1 MCNVGVRHAASPP
14 PAPPDGAV
22 AGEVPTLDALG
33 LAVTVT
39 VAAGAASGWLGVAAP
54 QAATSDDAA
63 TAAASHA
70 TRRTWPA
77 VLAAI
82 ARLARRARLAVMV
95 IGARAEGLEDV
106 DMACSFALGD
116 G

>member
-1 MCNVGVRHAASPP
+1 MCSVAVRHAASPP
-14 PAPPDGAV
+14 PVPPDGAV
-22 AGEVPTLDALG
+22 AGEVAALDALG

-39 VAAGAASGWLGVAAP
+39 VAAGAASGWLRVVEP

-63 TAAASHA
+63 TAPVSHA

-82 ARLARRARLAVMV
+82 ARLAPRARLVVMV
-95 IGARAEGLEDV
+95 IGARAEGREDV
-106 DMACSFALGD
+106 DMACSFALGE